1 MLSSKSIKFAF
12 FATLIALQVTM
23 FPATASAQDMVE
35 DVAPPIDIL
44 PAETA
49 QERGISYNSE
59 GHTHPSLK
67 MTPDKSE
74 LVRLDG
80 HAASI
85 IIGNPNHIS
94 ILADSSQTL
103 VLVPRAPGATH
114 FTVLDKNGAV
124 VMQRHVIVAS
134 PKEKYMRVRRSCAGS
149 DDDSCQ
155 ATSVFYCPDM
165 CHEIILG
172 GAEESDGGAAASEAE
187 MLTDQNGPGPD
198 GQSPPGDTDTE

>member
-1 MLSSKSIKFAF
+1 MLSSKFMTYAF
-12 FATLIALQVTM
+12 FAALILQVAM
-23 FPATASAQDMVE
+23 LPVSASAQDASNAVPPV
-35 DVAPPIDIL
+35 DVL

-49 QERGISYNSE
+49 QERGLAYDSE
-59 GHTHPSLK
+59 AHTHPALK

-74 LVRLDG
+74 LVRLEG

-85 IIGNPNHIS
+85 IIGNPNHLS

-114 FTVLDKNGAV
+114 FSVLDKNGEV
-124 VMQRHVIVAS
+124 IMQRHVIVGS

-155 ATSVFYCPDM
+155 STSVFYCPDM

-172 GAEESDGGAAASEAE
+172 GGEGEDGGSSGSDAE
-187 MLTDQNGPGPD
+187 MLSPQDASGPNGET
-198 GQSPPGDTDTE
+198 PPPDTDTE